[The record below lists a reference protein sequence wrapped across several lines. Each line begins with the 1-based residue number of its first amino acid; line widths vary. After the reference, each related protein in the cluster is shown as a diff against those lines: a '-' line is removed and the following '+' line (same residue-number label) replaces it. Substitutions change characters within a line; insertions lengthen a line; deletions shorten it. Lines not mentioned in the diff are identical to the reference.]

1 MREGVDWLLKE
12 HLPNKDHPNIYC
24 WYYATQV
31 MHNVGG
37 EPWKKWNAA
46 VRDALLAM
54 QEKSGHP
61 AGSWAPR
68 GGAIGGNYDVQ
79 QGGRIYMTSLAL
91 CTLEIYYRYLPLYR
105 AIDVE

>member
-1 MREGVDWLLKE
+1 
-12 HLPNKDHPNIYC
+12 
-24 WYYATQV
+24 

-37 EPWKKWNAA
+37 EPWKKWNAT
-46 VRDALLAM
+46 VREALLSM

-68 GGAIGGNYDVQ
+68 GGAIGGDHDTHE
-79 QGGRIYMTSLAL
+79 GGRIYMTSLSL
-91 CTLEIYYRYLPLYR
+91 CTLEVYYRYLPLYR

>member
-1 MREGVDWLLKE
+1 LKEGVEWLLKE
-12 HLPNKDHPNIYC
+12 QLPNKDRPNIYC
-24 WYYATQV
+24 WYYATQA

-46 VRDALLAM
+46 VREALLSM
-54 QEKSGHP
+54 QEKSGHA

-68 GGAIGGNYDVQ
+68 GGAIGDHDTHE
-79 QGGRIYMTSLAL
+79 GGRIYMTSLSL
-91 CTLEIYYRYLPLYR
+91 CTLEVYYRYLPLYR